1 MIGNL
6 GALIYENAPKWNHD
20 RRQFRSQTSDLWT
33 DAATAVRAV
42 REEKETEERESEEKE
57 SVERR

>member
-20 RRQFRSQTSDLWT
+20 RRQFRSQTSDLRT
-33 DAATAVRAV
+33 DAATAVGRV
-42 REEKETEERESEEKE
+42 REEMRREIKKKED
-57 SVERR
+57 